1 MSDRPGPADGDVADR
16 RPALVVGAS
25 GKTGRAVCAALVAR
39 GVRVRAAVRPG
50 REDAAPPGTEAVPV
64 DLAQGQGLEATLDGA
79 RAAYHLAP
87 NVHPDEVGIARRV
100 GIAASA
106 VGLPRLVFHSV
117 LHPDDQRMPH
127 HLRKAEAERV
137 LRDLLPGRV
146 VVLRPAAYHQNLL
159 EPALAGRITVPY
171 SLDAP
176 FSNVDLDDVAEV
188 AAMALTEEGHAGQT
202 YELCGPEALSVR
214 ELAAIAREVLGREV
228 AAIEEPISDWLGGPG
243 ADLDPSARRDLEAM
257 FRTYDREGFVG
268 DATTLEHLIQRR
280 PRTWRDA
287 LERAIARAQPS

>member
-1 MSDRPGPADGDVADR
+1 ML
-16 RPALVVGAS
+16 ALVVGAA
-25 GKTGRAVCAALVAR
+25 GKTGLAITRALASR
-39 GVRVRAAVRPG
+39 GADVRAALHSSR
-50 REDAAPPGTEAVPV
+50 T
-64 DLAQGQGLEATLDGA
+64 A
-79 RAAYHLAP
+79 RAAYAAGATDVAVVDLVSGSGLHVALQEVDAVYHLAP
-87 NVHPDEVGIARRV
+87 NVHPGEVGMAERVVDAAVRAGVARF
-100 GIAASA
+100 A
-106 VGLPRLVFHSV
+106 FHSV
-117 LHPDDQRMPH
+117 LHPDDASMPH
-127 HLRKAEAERV
+127 HLRKAEAEEVIRA
-137 LRDLLPGRV
+137 RLPRSTIV
-146 VVLRPAAYHQNLL
+146 RPAAYHQNLL

-188 AAMALTEEGHAGQT
+188 AAMTLTEEGHAGQT

-228 AAIEEPISDWLGGPG
+228 AAIEEPISDWLAGPG

-257 FRTYDREGFVG
+257 FRTYDREGFLG